1 MVKKS
6 KPLIKVKK
14 ISSSQVSKRLQ
25 SRKIQTARKV
35 LASGASPVAKAKARR
50 TLGI

>member
-1 MVKKS
+1 MVKKL

-14 ISSSQVSKRLQ
+14 INSSQVSKRLQ

-35 LASGASPVAKAKARR
+35 LASKASPASKARAKK
-50 TLGI
+50 TLGL